1 MNTISNHDHMRL
13 ARELEKHHAV
23 FESIWSMSR
32 IRFSKKLPTAGV
44 YFNKKG
50 ECVDFV
56 VNPIFWEPLSFHQ
69 KCFVIS
75 HECMHV
81 TLNHGMRSRNFG
93 NNKSLHMMANFAQDI
108 VINHALVNR
117 YGFDR
122 LEIDPPTEERPH
134 GGYCWVETV
143 FPDEEV
149 ADNENFEL
157 YYNKLLEMAKK
168 QFQEMSDKVSLVDEH
183 GMPQEG
189 EGEGKSQGQPQE
201 GQGKGD
207 AGDGDD
213 EGRDKEDYDFFDS
226 SDYSEDFSDVIDK
239 LNDEMNDED
248 KDTLKKFVEDN
259 ENKGDKEGKSG
270 GKGGTGKGDTS
281 GTSWTFANK
290 LEKKKKK
297 NKFESIVT
305 SWAKKRMIPEYKEE
319 DQWIHTNRR
328 FSGIDTGLM
337 LPTEYETF
345 DQIKSDKIDVWF
357 YQDTSG
363 SCSGYTDRFFSIAEA
378 MPLER
383 FDMRM
388 FCFDTKVYE
397 TTLESR
403 KLYGFGGTDFHIL
416 EDHIQDEMK
425 KNPKLRYPDAV
436 FVVTDGYGSD
446 IHPAFPKRWHWMM
459 TPDHSKHNVP
469 ETCNFYDLTDYE

>member
-1 MNTISNHDHMRL
+1 MRL
-13 ARELEKHHAV
+13 ARELERHHAV

-32 IRFSKKLPTAGV
+32 IRFSKKVPTAGV

-56 VNPIFWEPLSFHQ
+56 VNFDFWESLSFHQ

-81 TLNHGMRSRNFG
+81 TLNHGMRSINFG
-93 NNKSLHMMANFAQDI
+93 RSKLLHTMANYAQDI

-122 LEIDPPTEERPH
+122 SEIDPPTEEYPN

-149 ADNENFEL
+149 PDDQNFEF
-157 YYNKLLEMAKK
+157 YYNKLMEMIKEKFEA
-168 QFQEMSDKVSLVDEH
+168 MSKNVKLVDEH
-183 GMPQEG
+183 GKPSEGEGSGEGSGEGAG
-189 EGEGKSQGQPQE
+189 EGEGKGENDEE
-201 GQGKGD
+201 GQGQGQGEGEGEELDKDDYNFFD
-207 AGDGDD
+207 AG
-213 EGRDKEDYDFFDS
+213 
-226 SDYSEDFSDVIDK
+226 EDFTDVLDK
-239 LNDEMNDED
+239 LNGDMNDND

-259 ENKGDKEGKSG
+259 EDSNGQTKG
-270 GKGGTGKGDTS
+270 GKGQVGARGTEG

-305 SWAKKRMIPEYKEE
+305 SWAKKKLVPEYKVV
-319 DQWIHTNRR
+319 DQWVHTDRR
-328 FSGIDTGLM
+328 FACVDSNLI
-337 LPTEYETF
+337 LPTEYETY
-345 DQIKSDKIDVWF
+345 DKIKSDIIDVWF

-363 SCSGYTDRFFSIAEA
+363 SCSGYTDRFFSIAEQ

-383 FDMRM
+383 FNMRM
-388 FCFDTKVYE
+388 FCFDTSVYE

-403 KLYGFGGTDFHIL
+403 KLYGFGGTDFDIL
-416 EDHIQDEMK
+416 EEHIQEEMK
-425 KNPKLRYPDAV
+425 KDPKLKYPEAV
-436 FVVTDGYGSD
+436 FVVTDGYGNN
-446 IHPAFPKRWHWMM
+446 IQPQFPKNWHWML
-459 TPDHSKHNVP
+459 TPDATKNCIP
-469 ETCNFYDLTDYE
+469 DTCNFYNLTDYE